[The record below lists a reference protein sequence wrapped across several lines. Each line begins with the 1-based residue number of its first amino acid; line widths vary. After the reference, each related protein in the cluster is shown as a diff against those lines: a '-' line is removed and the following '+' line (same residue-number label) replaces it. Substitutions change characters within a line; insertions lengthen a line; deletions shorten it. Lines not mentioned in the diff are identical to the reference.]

1 MAEKKATKTKSAI
14 LAELAE
20 ATNLKRKDVAAVF
33 DALNN
38 IIKKEIGKKG
48 PGVIN
53 VLRLVKVYRKDIPAS
68 KGGEEKLN
76 RLTGQTY
83 ITKPKPARSVVKVRP
98 LKDLKAMV

>member
-14 LAELAE
+14 LAEIAE
-20 ATNLKRKDVAAVF
+20 ATSLKRKDVVAVF
-33 DALNN
+33 DALNG
-38 IIKKEIGKKG
+38 IIKKEVGKKG

-53 VLRLVKVYRKDIPAS
+53 VLRLVKVYRKDIAAS

-76 RLTGQTY
+76 RLTGTTY
-83 ITKPKPARSVVKVRP
+83 ITKAKPARSVIKVRP